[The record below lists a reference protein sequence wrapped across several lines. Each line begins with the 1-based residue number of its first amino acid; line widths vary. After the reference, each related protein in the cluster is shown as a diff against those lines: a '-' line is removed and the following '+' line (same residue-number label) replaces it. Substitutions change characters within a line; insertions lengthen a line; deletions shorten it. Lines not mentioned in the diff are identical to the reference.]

1 MSWTRVSSANRANE
15 TNLLNSWFKMFFNW
29 HDAVP
34 ECSSNLKLANECL
47 NIIRGIWGGGHRINF
62 LRSCRFKVLLT
73 YAGLNKLS
81 LYYCKKKLSTIL
93 QLYEPLK
100 VKATHIKSFR
110 HHELLRYATI
120 GYIINFGCD
129 LQVVYSQHEHG
140 RPLAEEVVKL

>member
-1 MSWTRVSSANRANE
+1 MRGWTS
-15 TNLLNSWFKMFFNW
+15 
-29 HDAVP
+29 H
-34 ECSSNLKLANECL
+34 
-47 NIIRGIWGGGHRINF
+47 HF

-73 YAGLNKLS
+73 YASLNKLS

-93 QLYEPLK
+93 QVYEPLK
-100 VKATHIKSFR
+100 VKATHIKSL

-129 LQVVYSQHEHG
+129 RQVVYSHHEDD